1 MSWSALSVWGHPV
14 ANSDT
19 DAFTLPPRTVLNL
32 SASLTTSAPLRPAKM
47 AMHRV
52 RSRNQGSGYCRCRT
66 ATFGGIP
73 PILSFCENGSERLE
87 RRGTNGTTAPF
98 VLAVVVLVTIQVA
111 GVLLGSRPAELTKI
125 RTAPGLGKDHSHS
138 IRGWSAHQKDAVLR
152 AMARLGGHNSG
163 HSVDSLSL
171 EKSSAVLLTA

>member
-1 MSWSALSVWGHPV
+1 MSDRDFWWYSSH
-14 ANSDT
+14 
-19 DAFTLPPRTVLNL
+19 
-32 SASLTTSAPLRPAKM
+32 
-47 AMHRV
+47 
-52 RSRNQGSGYCRCRT
+52 
-66 ATFGGIP
+66 
-73 PILSFCENGSERLE
+73 SFCENGSERLE

-125 RTAPGLGKDHSHS
+125 RTAPALGKDHSHS

-163 HSVDSLSL
+163 HSVELLSL